1 MSVQTE
7 AFVEQLA
14 GIVGANQVLSTP
26 DLMAAFVVDWTGRY
40 RGDAICVVRTQSV
53 TEVSAVL
60 ALCSVAGIPVV
71 PQGGNT
77 GLVGG
82 SVPSS
87 NSGAVVLSLT
97 QMNSVGPV
105 DPVTGHVS
113 VGAGAT
119 LATLQ
124 AHAHVAGWSFGVDL
138 AARDSATIGGM
149 VATNAGGIHVVGNG
163 MMRRQVLGVEVV
175 LASGEVIRSMSGLAK
190 NNTGYDLTQLFC
202 GSEGTLGVITEVSL
216 QLIRPHSTELI
227 LAGCDSVEQAL
238 SIASRFTGKLAAAEI
253 MDRAGLDAVS
263 RVTGIVVPF
272 PTAFHVLVE
281 VNGDISPDA
290 VEDLEHVTLATDAR
304 DRGNYWALRERVTEA
319 MAVESVGVSH
329 KLDISVPLAELD
341 TVYREIT
348 AYLDQPEIRDVVLFG
363 HLMDGNF
370 HVFFTT
376 DNEDTSLDAAVLEL
390 VASHGGSI
398 SAEHGVGHMKADHL
412 HLSRSATEI
421 AAMRGIKTALDPQGI
436 LNPGVLFI

>member
-1 MSVQTE
+1 MSVQPD
-7 AFVEQLA
+7 AVVDQLA
-14 GIVGANQVLSTP
+14 GIVGVEQVLSAP

-40 RGDAICVVRTQSV
+40 RGDALCVVRPGCV
-53 TEVSAVL
+53 DEVSAVL
-60 ALCSVAGIPVV
+60 AMCSASGIPVV

-82 SVPSS
+82 SVPLS

-97 QMNSVGPV
+97 RLNSLGPV
-105 DPVTGHVS
+105 DPVTGQVS
-113 VGAGAT
+113 VGAGVT
-119 LATLQ
+119 LAALQ
-124 AHAHVAGWSFGVDL
+124 AHAHAAGWSFGVDL

-163 MMRRQVLGVEVV
+163 MMRKQVLGVEAV

-190 NNTGYDLTQLFC
+190 NNTGYDLTQLLC

-216 QLIRPHSTELI
+216 QLIRPRSTELI
-227 LAGCDSVEQAL
+227 VAGCDSVEQAL

-272 PTAFHVLVE
+272 PTPFHILIE
-281 VNGDISPDA
+281 VNGDIDPGDL
-290 VEDLEHVTLATDAR
+290 EDLEHVTLAMDSGERAK
-304 DRGNYWALRERVTEA
+304 YWALRERITEA
-319 MAVESVGVSH
+319 MAVESVGMSH
-329 KLDISVPLAELD
+329 KLDISVPLSELG

-348 AYLDQPEIRDVVLFG
+348 TYLDQPGVRDVVLFG

-370 HVFFTT
+370 HVFCTT
-376 DNEDTSLDAAVLEL
+376 DTDDTSLDAAVLEL
-390 VASHGGSI
+390 VAASGGSI

-412 HLSRSATEI
+412 HLSRSAPEI
-421 AAMRGIKTALDPQGI
+421 AAMRGIKAALDPEGI